1 MNQFGTTANTRIDNQ
16 RIFLN
21 ALELPALLFQ
31 SEPRQVITANA
42 TACDL
47 FGKDLSQIEGFRG
60 EQVFDCVHSFSEAG
74 CGKDEN
80 CEDCTIK
87 NAVVETFA
95 TGNSHYVVQTVLD
108 VKKNDTTGPFD
119 LQVSTERTNG
129 FVIMTIDTYEAQI

>member
-1 MNQFGTTANTRIDNQ
+1 MNQFGTTANTRIENQ

-42 TACDL
+42 KACEL
-47 FGKDLSQIEGFRG
+47 FGKDLSQIEGHRG
-60 EQVFDCVHSFSEAG
+60 GQVFDCVHSFSDEG
-74 CGKDEN
+74 CGKDVN
-80 CEDCTIK
+80 CEDCTVK